1 VTGQAAGAVPS
12 YDPAPPPPGESPRA
26 PAQAATRAKA
36 PVRIDHAKRLYTRLI
51 NFSLP
56 WDNYH
61 IYCHKRYSVTSLAE
75 LMDDQFKEQ
84 TKLLDSLKRPERL
97 EAFRE
102 VLGGHNGESQ
112 GQAQAAAVQ

>member
-1 VTGQAAGAVPS
+1 
-12 YDPAPPPPGESPRA
+12 
-26 PAQAATRAKA
+26 
-36 PVRIDHAKRLYTRLI
+36 
-51 NFSLP
+51 
-56 WDNYH
+56 
-61 IYCHKRYSVTSLAE
+61 
-75 LMDDQFKEQ
+75 MDDQFKEQ